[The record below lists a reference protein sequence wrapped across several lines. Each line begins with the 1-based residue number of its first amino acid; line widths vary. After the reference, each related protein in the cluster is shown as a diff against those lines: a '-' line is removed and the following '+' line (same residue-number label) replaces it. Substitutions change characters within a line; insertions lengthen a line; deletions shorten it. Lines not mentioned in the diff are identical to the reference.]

1 MRTYWAYW
9 TRRTTHCCN
18 KRSEAEKWSWA
29 KGSRFCHRTIFD
41 IYHQYRFD
49 QWEGIFILVHSSISH
64 LAIQVAPVVQFEEAC
79 LLEIKLEGSDV
90 MLFGCIYRSPTQTS
104 GSDENNNNL
113 NALVH
118 RLSDNKRYSHVCF
131 TGDFNFHINWHQWST
146 PFSSRS
152 KEELFLETLR
162 NSFLYQ
168 HVLEPTRRR
177 GTNKPSTL
185 DLVLTSEENQVS
197 DLTYHAPLGK
207 SDHSVLS
214 FNFNCYLN
222 IKLTL

>member
-1 MRTYWAYW
+1 MPLIDILIKILNT
-9 TRRTTHCCN
+9 
-18 KRSEAEKWSWA
+18 
-29 KGSRFCHRTIFD
+29 FD
-41 IYHQYRFD
+41 GNACFKM
-49 QWEGIFILVHSSISH
+49 SS
-64 LAIQVAPVVQFEEAC
+64 
-79 LLEIKLEGSDV
+79 
-90 MLFGCIYRSPTQTS
+90 
-104 GSDENNNNL
+104 
-113 NALVH
+113 
-118 RLSDNKRYSHVCF
+118 RLSQDCLQDCL

-177 GTNKPSTL
+177 GTNEPSTL

-207 SDHSVLS
+207 SDHSILS